1 MLTELQIKNIAVIE
15 QASIEFG
22 PGLNVMTG
30 ETGAGKSIVID
41 SLGAVIGS
49 RVGKDM
55 LRFGADKGMV
65 TAVFHTHE
73 ADDWL
78 EDNDIDCDDGEII
91 IQRKVTADGKNTC
104 RVCGTPVSVSQLKEL
119 GTLLLDIH
127 GQNDGRLLMDENRH
141 LDYLD
146 SYGDYSDLLRQYQD
160 EYEEYSNL
168 KKQLKNM
175 TLNESERLQ
184 RIDSL
189 QFIIKEL
196 GDANL
201 VEGEEAEKTERRDLL
216 HNAEKI
222 SEFIN
227 IAYDDIAG
235 AEINAMDLASDAE
248 NLMLRASSISESL
261 QEVSSI
267 IGEAGSLLNDAA
279 ERISDFRQ
287 SLDFSPQEYDD
298 LETRLSLLRRLQRKY
313 MVDESGLIQKLQ
325 DSEAELRQLESSE
338 DISNQLQNEIRRQ
351 ADICRATAARLSDK
365 RKACAST
372 LEKNIENELKDLNM
386 PSVVFK
392 VQLLPVDNEAGFDR
406 SGAENAYFLMSAN
419 AGELPGRI
427 SKVASGGE
435 LSRIM
440 LAMKNVFSKND
451 AIETM
456 VFDEIDAGISGLA
469 AQRVGEKLS
478 DVSVGKQV
486 ICVTHLSQLAV
497 MADQHYL
504 IEKHEEAGRTY
515 TNIDLLSEDNRRYEI
530 ARLHGGEHIT
540 DLTLASAQDQIDAA
554 SAYKR
559 NRMIKEN

>member
-1 MLTELQIKNIAVIE
+1 MAENGERLKVHANPAKSFFVSMLIKDITLRDAIGDLVDNAVDAIKACAEDKNDLSGYKVVVTLDENEFIISDNGQGMSTDIARTSAFNFGKAKDHKLIE
-15 QASIEFG
+15 NSIGQFG
-22 PGLNVMTG
+22 IGMKR
-30 ETGAGKSIVID
+30 AFFK
-41 SLGAVIGS
+41 IGS
-49 RVGKDM
+49 FISVHS
-55 LRFGADKGMV
+55 V
-65 TAVFHTHE
+65 TKKSKFDIDINVP
-73 ADDWL
+73 DWL
-78 EDNDIDCDDGEII
+78 AVANKWEFAFKEDTLQENVDQLEDTGF
-91 IQRKVTADGKNTC
+91 KV
-104 RVCGTPVSVSQLKEL
+104 S
-119 GTLLLDIH
+119 I
-127 GQNDGRLLMDENRH
+127 
-141 LDYLD
+141 
-146 SYGDYSDLLRQYQD
+146 SDL
-160 EYEEYSNL
+160 
-168 KKQLKNM
+168 
-175 TLNESERLQ
+175 SE
-184 RIDSL
+184 DAKENFNNG
-189 QFIIKEL
+189 QFI
-196 GDANL
+196 
-201 VEGEEAEKTERRDLL
+201 
-216 HNAEKI
+216 
-222 SEFIN
+222 
-227 IAYDDIAG
+227 
-235 AEINAMDLASDAE
+235 
-248 NLMLRASSISESL
+248 
-261 QEVSSI
+261 
-267 IGEAGSLLNDAA
+267 
-279 ERISDFRQ
+279 
-287 SLDFSPQEYDD
+287 
-298 LETRLSLLRRLQRKY
+298 
-313 MVDESGLIQKLQ
+313 
-325 DSEAELRQLESSE
+325 
-338 DISNQLQNEIRRQ
+338 NQLQNEIRRQ